1 MLDGILDAVKGEVV
15 GALTDKLNLG
25 GTEIDSVLNSS
36 KEAVE
41 KTVSEEAS
49 NNGIDTL
56 LNLFSDNDNNDS
68 SNNLLSSLGGNLIS
82 SLTNNG
88 FDSGK
93 SSQIKDIVLPL
104 VMNFISSKV
113 GGDSSNLTGLLG
125 GLLGGSSSNSN
136 SGSDLLGKVG
146 GSLLKGL
153 FK

>member
-1 MLDGILDAVKGEVV
+1 MLDGIIDAVKGQAVE
-15 GALTDKLNLG
+15 ALTSKLGLD
-25 GTEIDSVLNSS
+25 GTQIDSVLSS
-36 KEAVE
+36 SQQAVE
-41 KTVSEEAS
+41 KSITDEAS
-49 NNGIDTL
+49 SNGVDTL
-56 LNLFSDNDNNDS
+56 LNLFSGNDNNDS

-104 VMNFISSKV
+104 VVNFISSKV
-113 GGDSSNLTGLLG
+113 GGDSSNLTGLLSGLAGGGQKDG
-125 GLLGGSSSNSN
+125 GLLGN
-136 SGSDLLGKVG
+136 VG

>member
-1 MLDGILDAVKGEVV
+1 MLDSIIDAVKGEAYE
-15 GALTDKLNLG
+15 ALTTKLGLNG
-25 GTEIDSVLNSS
+25 GEVDTVLSSS

-41 KTVSEEAS
+41 KSIADETS
-49 NNGIDTL
+49 NNGVDTL
-56 LNLFSDNDNNDS
+56 LNLFSGSENSGAAND
-68 SNNLLSSLGGNLIS
+68 LLSGLGGNLIS

-104 VMNFISSKV
+104 VIGFISKKI
-113 GGDSSNLTGLLG
+113 GGDSSNLASLLG
-125 GLLGGSSSNSN
+125 GLAGGGDK
-136 SGSDLLGKVG
+136 SGGLLGNIG